1 MDFYTIIRQWRKTL
15 GITQED
21 VADVSQVSLSFLK
34 MLEKG
39 KANPSVETLVRILDS
54 LGLEIQISVK
64 QPNTF
69 VL

>member
-1 MDFYTIIRQWRKTL
+1 MDFSAIIKQRRKVL

-54 LGLEIQISVK
+54 LGLEMQISVK

>member
-1 MDFYTIIRQWRKTL
+1 MDFYTIIRQRRKTL

>member
-1 MDFYTIIRQWRKTL
+1 MDYGSIIQQRRKIL

-39 KANPSVETLVRILDS
+39 KANPSVETLSRILDS
-54 LGLEIQISVK
+54 LGLEMQISVK
-64 QPNTF
+64 RPNAF
-69 VL
+69 ML

>member
-1 MDFYTIIRQWRKTL
+1 MDFSAIIKQRRKVL

-69 VL
+69 VS

>member
-1 MDFYTIIRQWRKTL
+1 MDFYTIIRQRRKTL

-69 VL
+69 VS